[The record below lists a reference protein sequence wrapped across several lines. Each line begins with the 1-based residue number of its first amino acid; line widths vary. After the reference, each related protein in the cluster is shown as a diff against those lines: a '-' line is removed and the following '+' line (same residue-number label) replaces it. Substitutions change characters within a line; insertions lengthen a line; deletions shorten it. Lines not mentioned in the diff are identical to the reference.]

1 MKRQAS
7 KHRGRWVWACVA
19 LLVLG
24 GCGGGDGGNPSRPV
38 ELTVDE
44 LTARGWSRFTA
55 GDFSGALADFDTA
68 IGRDATHGPAHVG
81 RGWTRLQLA
90 TTTATAADAVAS
102 FGTAIGLGASGPEVR
117 AGRAAAS
124 LAVGGGSLD
133 QAIADA
139 VAARQASPQ
148 FQFTHRPSF
157 DHRDLRLIEAFAQ
170 VGRNDLASALAAA
183 DAIEP
188 SGIDAG
194 NAASWTVDGQTYG
207 SFGAAVLAHLHKLS
221 LAHAG

>member
-1 MKRQAS
+1 MKNHWIGAI
-7 KHRGRWVWACVA
+7 VVV
-19 LLVLG
+19 LVLG
-24 GCGGGDGGNPSRPV
+24 GCGGSDDGNPSRPV
-38 ELTVDE
+38 ELTVAE
-44 LTARGWSRFTA
+44 LTARGWTRFTA
-55 GDFSGALADFDTA
+55 GDFSGALTDFDTA

-90 TTTATAADAVAS
+90 TTTAAAADAAAS
-102 FGTAIGLGASGPEVR
+102 FGTALGLGAAGPEVR

-139 VAARQASPQ
+139 AAARQASPQ
-148 FQFTHRPSF
+148 FQFSHRPSF
-157 DHRDLRLIEAFAQ
+157 DHRDLWLIEAFAHAGRDDL
-170 VGRNDLASALAAA
+170 VGALAAA

-188 SGIDAG
+188 SGIDPG
-194 NAASWTVDGQTYG
+194 NPATWTVGGQTYG
-207 SFGAAVLAHLHKLS
+207 SFGTAVLAHLHELS